1 MICGACGARGTIEND
16 KCTACGAEQRRYRM
30 PVKRERAQPPALWQQ
45 AAPVVARGAALVAAG
60 FIGEW
65 LFRSAAK
72 KALQA
77 PFRRAKRSR
86 SVANAEPAGETVAIS
101 ETVVMRRVIVRR

>member
-1 MICGACGARGTIEND
+1 MTCGACGASGTIEND
-16 KCTACGAEQRRYRM
+16 ECTACGANQRRYRM
-30 PVKRERAQPPALWQQ
+30 PVKREQAQPPALWQQ
-45 AAPVVARGAALVAAG
+45 AAPVVMRGAALVAAG

-72 KALQA
+72 KAVQA
-77 PFRRAKRSR
+77 PFNRSKKKTA
-86 SVANAEPAGETVAIS
+86 VVKKEEPRETIAIS